1 MSESEIF
8 FLDFTKSVS
17 YQTLLADLNSA
28 KFFPL
33 YLKTDSIYDCF
44 LQILVATLSE
54 EEIVLLDSDFTD
66 SEIAS
71 LTNLQNGEYREMK
84 IARAY
89 ADLKSVDEL
98 IERLDNIKNAQITFF
113 TSGTTGRPKKVS
125 HRLQSITRFVKRE
138 SRHTSDIWGFAY
150 NPTHIAGVQVF
161 FQALLNKNKIVRLFG
176 LSIDEIFDT
185 IEKEKITYISATP
198 TFYRM
203 LISRNVS
210 FDFVKRIT
218 SGGEKF
224 DKKTSSFLAKIFPN
238 AKITNV
244 YASTEVGTLFASQ
257 DDVFVVKDEV
267 KNLIKIVD
275 NELLLHE
282 SLLGQTADLSLTG
295 QWYETGDL
303 VEVVAENPLSIK
315 FVSRQGEMMNVG
327 GYKVNPSEV
336 EDAILSLESVSQV
349 RVFGKKNSVL
359 GNVICAEVVAKSLDE
374 KSIRDYLKTRL
385 QEFKIPRII
394 KFVEDIKLTR
404 TLKTSRK

>member
-1 MSESEIF
+1 MSESGIF

-28 KFFPL
+28 KFFPR

-125 HRLQSITRFVKRE
+125 QRLQSITRFVKRE

-185 IEKEKITYISATP
+185 IEKEKITHISATP

-203 LISRNVS
+203 LILRSVS

-224 DKKTSSFLAKIFPN
+224 DKKTSSLLAKIFPN

-257 DDVFVVKDEV
+257 DDIFVVKDEV

-295 QWYETGDL
+295 QWYKTGDL

-315 FVSRQGEMMNVG
+315 FVSRQGEMINVG

>member
-8 FLDFTKSVS
+8 LLDFTKSVS

-54 EEIVLLDSDFTD
+54 KEIVLLDSDFTD

-125 HRLQSITRFVKRE
+125 HTLQSITRFVKRE

-224 DKKTSSFLAKIFPN
+224 DKKTSSLLAKIFPN

-257 DDVFVVKDEV
+257 DDIFVVKDEV

-295 QWYETGDL
+295 QWYKTGDL

-315 FVSRQGEMMNVG
+315 FISRQCEMINVG

>member
-8 FLDFTKSVS
+8 LLDFTKSVS

-54 EEIVLLDSDFTD
+54 KEIVLLDSDFTD

-185 IEKEKITYISATP
+185 IEKEKITHISATP

-203 LISRNVS
+203 LILRSVS

-224 DKKTSSFLAKIFPN
+224 DKKTSSLLAKIFPN

-257 DDVFVVKDEV
+257 DDIFVVKDEV

-295 QWYETGDL
+295 QWYKTGDL

-315 FVSRQGEMMNVG
+315 FVSRQGEMINVG

>member
-8 FLDFTKSVS
+8 FLDSEKSVS
-17 YQTLLADLNSA
+17 YKTLLADLNSA
-28 KFFPL
+28 KSFSL

-44 LQILVATLSE
+44 LQILIATLSE
-54 EEIVLLDSDFTD
+54 KEIVLLDSDFTE
-66 SEIAS
+66 SEIES
-71 LTNLQNGEYREMK
+71 LTNLQNGEYSEMK
-84 IARAY
+84 IARSY
-89 ADLKSVDEL
+89 DDLKSVDEL
-98 IERLDNIKNAQITFF
+98 VLRLDNIKNAKITFF

-125 HRLQSITRFVKRE
+125 HTLQSITRFTKRK
-138 SRHTSDIWGFAY
+138 SQHSLDIWGFAY

-176 LSIDEIFDT
+176 LSIDEIFGV
-185 IEKEKITYISATP
+185 IEKEKITHISATP

-203 LISRNVS
+203 LIWQNVS

-224 DKKTSSFLAKIFPN
+224 DKKTSTLLAKIFPN

-257 DDVFVVKDEV
+257 DDVFVVKNEV
-267 KNLIKIVD
+267 KNLVKIVD

-282 SLLGQTADLSLTG
+282 SLLGQTADLSLMG
-295 QWYETGDL
+295 QWYRSGDL

-315 FVSRQGEMMNVG
+315 FISRQGEMINVG

-336 EDAILSLESVSQV
+336 EDAILSLTSVSQV

-404 TLKTSRK
+404 TGKTSRK

>member
-8 FLDFTKSVS
+8 FLDFTKSVY

-28 KFFPL
+28 KFFL
-33 YLKTDSIYDCF
+33 RYLKTDSIYDCF

-161 FQALLNKNKIVRLFG
+161 FQALLNKNKIVRLFE
-176 LSIDEIFDT
+176 LSVDGIFDT
-185 IEKEKITYISATP
+185 IENEKITHISATP

-224 DKKTSSFLAKIFPN
+224 DKKTSSLLAKIFPN

-257 DDVFVVKDEV
+257 DDIFVVKDEV

-295 QWYETGDL
+295 QWYKTGDL

-315 FVSRQGEMMNVG
+315 FVSRQGEMINVG

>member
-1 MSESEIF
+1 MSESGIF
-8 FLDFTKSVS
+8 LLDFTKSVS

-54 EEIVLLDSDFTD
+54 KEIVLLDSDFTD

-185 IEKEKITYISATP
+185 IEKEKITHISATP

-203 LISRNVS
+203 LILRSVS

-224 DKKTSSFLAKIFPN
+224 DKKTSSLLAKIFPN

-257 DDVFVVKDEV
+257 DDIFVVKDEV

-282 SLLGQTADLSLTG
+282 SLLGQTADLSRTG

-303 VEVVAENPLSIK
+303 VEVIAENPLSIK
-315 FVSRQGEMMNVG
+315 FVSRQGEMINVG

-336 EDAILSLESVSQV
+336 EDTILSLESVSQV

>member
-8 FLDFTKSVS
+8 LLDFTKSVS

-54 EEIVLLDSDFTD
+54 KEIVLLDSDFTD

-224 DKKTSSFLAKIFPN
+224 DKKTSSLLAKIFPN

-257 DDVFVVKDEV
+257 DDIFVVKDEV

-282 SLLGQTADLSLTG
+282 SLLGQTADLSRTG

-303 VEVVAENPLSIK
+303 VEVIAENPLSIK
-315 FVSRQGEMMNVG
+315 FVSRQGEMINVG

>member
-1 MSESEIF
+1 MSESGIF
-8 FLDFTKSVS
+8 FLDYEKSVS
-17 YQTLLADLNSA
+17 YKTLLADLNSA
-28 KFFPL
+28 KSFSL

-44 LQILVATLSE
+44 LQILIATLSE
-54 EEIVLLDSDFTD
+54 KEIVLLDSDFTE
-66 SEIAS
+66 SEIES
-71 LTNLQNGEYREMK
+71 LTNLQNGEYSEMK
-84 IARAY
+84 IARSY
-89 ADLKSVDEL
+89 DDLKSVDEL
-98 IERLDNIKNAQITFF
+98 VLRLDNIKNAKITFF

-125 HRLQSITRFVKRE
+125 HTLQSITRFTKRK
-138 SRHTSDIWGFAY
+138 SQHSLDIWGFAY

-176 LSIDEIFDT
+176 LSIDKIFGV
-185 IEKEKITYISATP
+185 IEKEKITHISATP

-203 LISRNVS
+203 LIWQNVS

-224 DKKTSSFLAKIFPN
+224 DKKTSTLLAKIFPN

-257 DDVFVVKDEV
+257 DDVFVVRDEV
-267 KNLIKIVD
+267 KNLVKIVD

-282 SLLGQTADLSLTG
+282 SLLGQTADLSLMG
-295 QWYETGDL
+295 QWYKSGDL

-315 FVSRQGEMMNVG
+315 FVARQGEMINVG

-336 EDAILSLESVSQV
+336 EDAILSLTSVSQV

-404 TLKTSRK
+404 TGKTSRK

>member
-1 MSESEIF
+1 MSESGIF

-28 KFFPL
+28 KFFPR

-138 SRHTSDIWGFAY
+138 SHHTSDIWGFAY

-161 FQALLNKNKIVRLFG
+161 FQALLNKNKIVRLFE
-176 LSIDEIFDT
+176 LSVDEIFDT
-185 IEKEKITYISATP
+185 IENEKITHISATP

-224 DKKTSSFLAKIFPN
+224 DKKTSSLLAKIFPN

-257 DDVFVVKDEV
+257 DDIFVVKDEV

-295 QWYETGDL
+295 QWYKTGDL

-315 FVSRQGEMMNVG
+315 FVSRQGEMINVG

>member
-1 MSESEIF
+1 M
-8 FLDFTKSVS
+8 
-17 YQTLLADLNSA
+17 
-28 KFFPL
+28 
-33 YLKTDSIYDCF
+33 
-44 LQILVATLSE
+44 QILIATLSE
-54 EEIVLLDSDFTD
+54 KEIVLLDSDFTE
-66 SEIAS
+66 SEIES
-71 LTNLQNGEYREMK
+71 LTNLQNGEYSEMK
-84 IARAY
+84 IARSY
-89 ADLKSVDEL
+89 DDLKSVDEL
-98 IERLDNIKNAQITFF
+98 VLRLDTIKNAKITFF

-125 HRLQSITRFVKRE
+125 HTLQSITRFTKRK
-138 SRHTSDIWGFAY
+138 SQHSLDIWGFAY

-176 LSIDEIFDT
+176 LSIDEIFGV
-185 IEKEKITYISATP
+185 IEKEKITHISATP

-203 LISRNVS
+203 LIWQNVS

-224 DKKTSSFLAKIFPN
+224 DKKTSTLLAKIFPN

-257 DDVFVVKDEV
+257 DDVFVVKNEV
-267 KNLIKIVD
+267 KNLVKIID

-282 SLLGQTADLSLTG
+282 SLLGQTADLSLMG
-295 QWYETGDL
+295 QWYRSGDL

-315 FVSRQGEMMNVG
+315 FVARQGEMINVG

-336 EDAILSLESVSQV
+336 EDAILSLTSVSQV

-374 KSIRDYLKTRL
+374 KSIRDYLKMRL

-394 KFVEDIKLTR
+394 KFVKDIKLTR

>member
-8 FLDFTKSVS
+8 FLDFTKSVY

-28 KFFPL
+28 KFFL
-33 YLKTDSIYDCF
+33 RYLKTDSIYDCF

-98 IERLDNIKNAQITFF
+98 IARLDNIKNAQITFF

-161 FQALLNKNKIVRLFG
+161 FQALLNKNKIVRLFE
-176 LSIDEIFDT
+176 LSVDGIFDT
-185 IEKEKITYISATP
+185 IENEKITHISATP

-224 DKKTSSFLAKIFPN
+224 DKKTSSLLAKIFPN

-257 DDVFVVKDEV
+257 DDIFVVKDEV

-295 QWYETGDL
+295 QWYKTGDL

-315 FVSRQGEMMNVG
+315 FVSRQGEMINVG

>member
-8 FLDFTKSVS
+8 FLDFTKSVY

-28 KFFPL
+28 KFFPR

-161 FQALLNKNKIVRLFG
+161 FQALLNKNKIVRLFE
-176 LSIDEIFDT
+176 LSVDEIFDT
-185 IEKEKITYISATP
+185 IENEKITHISATP

-224 DKKTSSFLAKIFPN
+224 DKKTSSLLAKIFPN

-257 DDVFVVKDEV
+257 DDIFVVKDEV

-295 QWYETGDL
+295 QWYKTGDL

-315 FVSRQGEMMNVG
+315 FVSRQGEMINVG

>member
-1 MSESEIF
+1 MSESGIF

-28 KFFPL
+28 KFFPR

-185 IEKEKITYISATP
+185 IEKEKITHISATP

-203 LISRNVS
+203 LILRSVS

-224 DKKTSSFLAKIFPN
+224 DKKTSSLLAKIFPN

-257 DDVFVVKDEV
+257 DDIFVVKDEV

-295 QWYETGDL
+295 QWYKTGDL

-315 FVSRQGEMMNVG
+315 FVSRQGEMINVG